1 MSESSAIHPMFHVE
15 SSMSDVLPKHHIGPK
30 ATAGAFA
37 KSGTCNPHMFATPI
51 MCENVVKSHFFD
63 VVYMEN

>member
-1 MSESSAIHPMFHVE
+1 MFFLNIILVQRLQL
-15 SSMSDVLPKHHIGPK
+15 VL
-30 ATAGAFA
+30 FA